1 MPNRPKKKKKNMS
14 EEVQTQEQVPE
25 LNVGDMNAVLR
36 IIDVVT
42 ERGAFKGEEL
52 SSVGTVRDKV
62 AAFVNYHTPKTED
75 SDVSKND
82 EAATEGAEATEE
94 TSE

>member
-14 EEVQTQEQVPE
+14 EEEVQEQAPD

-52 SSVGTVRDKV
+52 SSIGNVRDRV
-62 AAFVNYHTPKTED
+62 AAFVNYHTPKSQEGETKET
-75 SDVSKND
+75 SD
-82 EAATEGAEATEE
+82 EAATEGAEVTEE
-94 TSE
+94 SSE